1 MVDSAESISRTFNDY
16 QDQRQL
22 HLTRFP
28 IGAGHPWVGRT
39 IGECELPA
47 DALVVM
53 LRRGSENVIP
63 NGDTAIQAGDLMVLS
78 TPLYEDDDGVSL
90 RGGACGGARGLDWE
104 ADQGAGYPG
113 GGTHRPG
120 TPCRRHHCS
129 AQGRDSSSAGGYAGG
144 QRVGGNLT

>member
-1 MVDSAESISRTFNDY
+1 MVDSAESVSRTFNDY

-63 NGDTAIQAGDLMVLS
+63 NGDTAIQAGNLWCSARRSMRTMTGS
-78 TPLYEDDDGVSL
+78 
-90 RGGACGGARGLDWE
+90 ACGRCLWRSTGTGLGGH
-104 ADQGAGYPG
+104 QGTGYPG

-120 TPCRRHHCS
+120 APCRRHHCS
-129 AQGRDSSSAGGYAGG
+129 AQGRDGSSAGGYAGG